1 MKSIYLSD
9 IEAMDKLA
17 RVQFAN
23 SLPGPKPF
31 CLVGSIDAEGRTNLA
46 PFSSVTHLGSN
57 PALIGL
63 VSRPD
68 LVERH
73 TLSNILATGS
83 YTINHVH
90 MGILEQAHHCSA
102 RYPRETSEFEATGLT
117 PYYEED
123 VAAPFVAE
131 SMLRFALTLEETV
144 PIASNGTLLIVGK
157 VILAQLP
164 ENHFGK
170 DGSIDLTALGSMA
183 STALDT
189 YFELG
194 TPLRLP
200 YAKPRASQNSD

>member
-1 MKSIYLSD
+1 
-9 IEAMDKLA
+9 
-17 RVQFAN
+17 
-23 SLPGPKPF
+23 
-31 CLVGSIDAEGRTNLA
+31 
-46 PFSSVTHLGSN
+46 
-57 PALIGL
+57 
-63 VSRPD
+63 
-68 LVERH
+68 
-73 TLSNILATGS
+73 
-83 YTINHVH
+83 
-90 MGILEQAHHCSA
+90 
-102 RYPRETSEFEATGLT
+102 
-117 PYYEED
+117 
-123 VAAPFVAE
+123 
-131 SMLRFALTLEETV
+131 MLRFALTLEETV